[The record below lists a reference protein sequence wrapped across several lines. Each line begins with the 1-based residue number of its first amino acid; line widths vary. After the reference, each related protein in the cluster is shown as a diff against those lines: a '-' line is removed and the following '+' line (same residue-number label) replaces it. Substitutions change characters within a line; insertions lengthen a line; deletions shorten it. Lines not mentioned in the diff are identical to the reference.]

1 MTVRFFS
8 RSLVLPALLPLA
20 LAACV
25 NAEPA
30 IANPPAAPPLGVDL
44 GGAPARR
51 SGAVELAAASPAAM
65 PAMNHAGHGRRR
77 SGEIQMVH
85 EGHADAHG
93 TGTVTAVNAAQH
105 RVGLQH
111 EPIPAIGWPAMSME
125 FAVAP
130 SVNLQAIQPGS
141 RVNFSIEKGR
151 GRHVRDPVDPAGGGR
166 PMTPL
171 VSRRRFV
178 QGIAA
183 AGALAALPWPLRGLA
198 ASSPAPVLSGTS
210 FDLAIGATGPSISPG
225 SRAWRSPSMVRC
237 RRRSCAGAKAIR

>member
-1 MTVRFFS
+1 VRFFS

-65 PAMNHAGHGRRR
+65 PAMNHAGHGAGHGAGT
-77 SGEIQMVH
+77 GEIQMVH

-105 RVGLQH
+105 RIGVQH

-130 SVNLQAIQPGS
+130 SVNLQAIQPGA
-141 RVNFSIEKGR
+141 RVNFSIEKGAD
-151 GRHVRDPVDPAGGGR
+151 GMYVIQSLQPAGAGR
-166 PMTPL
+166 
-171 VSRRRFV
+171 
-178 QGIAA
+178 
-183 AGALAALPWPLRGLA
+183 
-198 ASSPAPVLSGTS
+198 
-210 FDLAIGATGPSISPG
+210 
-225 SRAWRSPSMVRC
+225 
-237 RRRSCAGAKAIR
+237 